1 MTVYLAVILVYLAVL
16 VGIGVWASRKVS
28 SQEDF
33 SVAGRTLPVPV
44 LFATL
49 LACWIGT
56 GSIFGNAEKT
66 YETGMAAWILPI
78 GELAG
83 IAALGFLAHRVRR
96 LEVLSVPDILESR
109 YNATARIL
117 GTIALVLAYTTIV
130 SYQYRAAAL
139 VIRLAMPAIDPGWA
153 VPLVAAFVILFTAL
167 AGMFSVAYTDVGNG
181 TLMILGLALAFPIFF
196 AKAGGIEGIRAAL
209 PESHSLLLGPI
220 SPVEAI
226 GYLLPPFLLILGD
239 ANMYQRFFS
248 ARSERSARWAIPLFF
263 VGVALVEFLIIGS
276 AWAGS
281 ALLPG
286 LDNPG
291 AIIPTAAKAVL
302 PTFLGAILMAAIMAI
317 ILSTAD
323 SFLLIPSTTFVND
336 VWVRFFR
343 KGASQKEI
351 VRVSR
356 IVVVLFGL
364 WALFLSTLS
373 DRFLDVALY
382 AYTIY
387 GAAITPS
394 IVASFFWK
402 RVTSQ
407 GAVASIAAG
416 TLVTVAWKG
425 LGYEAQAPLWL
436 GFPQGFGL
444 DAVLPAIV
452 VSVLA
457 LVLVSLATPPSPPEQ
472 VERFAA

>member
-1 MTVYLAVILVYLAVL
+1 MTIHLAVILVYLAIL
-16 VGIGVWASRKVS
+16 VGIGVWASRRVS

-66 YETGMAAWILPI
+66 YETGIAAWILPI
-78 GELAG
+78 GELLG
-83 IAALGFLAHRVRR
+83 IAALWLLAHRVRR
-96 LEVLSVPDILESR
+96 LEVLSVPDILEAR
-109 YNATARIL
+109 YNATARVL

-139 VIRLAMPAIDPGWA
+139 VIRLAMPSLDPRLA
-153 VPLVAAFVILFTAL
+153 VPVVAAFVILFTAL

-181 TLMILGLALAFPIFF
+181 TLMILGLLMAFPIFF
-196 AKAGGIEGIRAAL
+196 AKAGGIDGIRAAL
-209 PESHSLLLGPI
+209 PASHTTAFGPI
-220 SPVEAI
+220 GGVEAI

-281 ALLPG
+281 ALLPD
-286 LDNPG
+286 LPNPG
-291 AIIPTAAKAVL
+291 AVIPAAAQAVL
-302 PTFLGAILMAAIMAI
+302 PPFLGAVLMAAIMAI

-387 GAAITPS
+387 GAAITPA
-394 IVASFFWK
+394 IVASFFWR
-402 RVTSQ
+402 RVTAA
-407 GAVASIAAG
+407 GAVASIGAG
-416 TLVTVAWKG
+416 TAVTVAWKA
-425 LGYEAQAPLWL
+425 LGYEAQAPRWL

-444 DAVLPAIV
+444 DAVLPAIL
-452 VSVLA
+452 VSVAA
-457 LVLVSLATPPSPPEQ
+457 LVLVSLATPPSPAEK
-472 VERFAA
+472 VRRFL